1 MSIDEHICDLISF
14 RSPDSSDGFK
24 IHQLAAKSPPLDLN
38 SVYHYALLCR
48 HFAKTCLIAEQNG
61 RIAAFV
67 TAYFPPERPGTLF
80 VWQVAVDDAFRA
92 QGLALKLLTELIRR
106 TKPARI
112 ETTITPGNTASQ
124 RLFTALAKGQNADW
138 RFEQT
143 FLTAQELG
151 GGHAPEMLFEIQ
163 LHTKDNQ

>member
-1 MSIDEHICDLISF
+1 MSIDERRCDFLNF

-48 HFAKTCLIAEQNG
+48 HFAKTCLIAEREGQL
-61 RIAAFV
+61 AAFV
-67 TAYFPPERPGTLF
+67 TAYFPPDRPGTLF
-80 VWQVAVDDAFRA
+80 VWQVAVDSAFRA
-92 QGLALKLLTELIRR
+92 QGVAQKLLAELVKR
-106 TKPARI
+106 TNPARI
-112 ETTITPGNTASQ
+112 ETTITPDNAASQ
-124 RLFTALAKGQNADW
+124 RLFTALAQTLGAGW

-143 FLTAQELG
+143 FLTTEELG
-151 GGHAPEMLFEIQ
+151 GAHAPEMLFEIQ